1 MPTVHEIESALFA
14 LAPRELAMDWDNV
27 GLLLGDPAAEVS
39 RVLLA
44 LDVTDAVAAE
54 AGEKGCQLIVSH
66 HPLMNVRWHQREMQT
81 LRPDTRLGRLLTA
94 LVKSDIAVISLH
106 TDLDA
111 APGGVNDA
119 LAAALGLEDPG
130 PLPGDGSGICRV
142 GTLGT
147 VMAPA
152 DFAAFVGRRLCAGN
166 VRWCG
171 ERPVRRVAV
180 GGGACGDYI
189 PQVLAAGC
197 DTFVTAD
204 LGYHQFLDAAA
215 DGLNLLDAG
224 HFPTENGVLPV
235 LEGYLKAQ
243 FPALHAE
250 RSAVH
255 GDVIRCWKADDP
267 GGLG

>member
-1 MPTVHEIESALFA
+1 MPTVREIESALFD
-14 LAPRELAMDWDNV
+14 LAPKALAMDWDNV
-27 GLLLGDPAAEVS
+27 GLLLGDPAASVD
-39 RVLLA
+39 RILLA

-54 AGEKGCQLIVSH
+54 AKAKDCQLIVSH

-94 LVKSDIAVISLH
+94 LVKNDTAVISMH
-106 TDLDA
+106 TNLDA

-119 LAAALGLEDPG
+119 LAAALRLEDPG
-130 PLPGDGSGICRV
+130 PLPGDESGICRI
-142 GTLGT
+142 GTLWEP
-147 VMAPA
+147 MAPV
-152 DFAAFVGRRLCAGN
+152 DFAAYVGSQLGAGN

-171 ERPVRRVAV
+171 DRPVRKVAV
-180 GGGACGDYI
+180 GGGACGDFV

-215 DGLNLLDAG
+215 EGLNLLDAG
-224 HFPTENGVLPV
+224 HFPTENGVLAV
-235 LEGYLKAQ
+235 LEETLASR
-243 FPALHAE
+243 FPGVSVT

-255 GDVIRCWKADDP
+255 RDVIHCWKADDP
-267 GGLG
+267 GGL